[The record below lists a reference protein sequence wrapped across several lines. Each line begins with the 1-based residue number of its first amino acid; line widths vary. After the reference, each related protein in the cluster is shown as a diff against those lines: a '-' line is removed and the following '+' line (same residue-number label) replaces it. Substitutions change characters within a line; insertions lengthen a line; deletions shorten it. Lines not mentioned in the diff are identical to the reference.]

1 MNKIEYKI
9 VDGKKSGFNYLKEI
23 VDTRY
28 VLYEFFKRDIKV
40 VYAQSIFG
48 PLFYILLPIFQT
60 GVFNFFIN
68 KISSNTVDFTTSF
81 LIIFINMVFWNL
93 FSGNVVKGCSV
104 LMSQKKLI
112 DKVYIPRLIFF
123 ISPYLV
129 SLLHFLIQFVFF
141 IILLFFFKV
150 NSDQIFFN
158 FTYIAKWIVV
168 IPLLLYCFIL
178 YSSLA
183 IIISML
189 SLRYRDIVHL
199 VSYIIQLGLFVSPVL
214 YSLNDLSGVSLILV
228 GINPYSLI
236 PEITR
241 WIFFENILNYNFILV
256 NLMTAL
262 SLFLIAIYLF
272 LKKEKDIADLV

>member
-150 NSDQIFFN
+150 NSDQIFLN
-158 FTYIAKWIVV
+158 LTYIAKWIVV

-241 WIFFENILNYNFILV
+241 WIFFENILNYNFILT
-256 NLMTAL
+256 NLITAL